1 MVAAK
6 FLDDEWVL
14 EWLNQL
20 CFNIHCSSKSLLVIW
35 VHVFSQSSISIFRD
49 CLAWN
54 VIRS

>member
-14 EWLNQL
+14 AWLNQL

-49 CLAWN
+49 YLAWN